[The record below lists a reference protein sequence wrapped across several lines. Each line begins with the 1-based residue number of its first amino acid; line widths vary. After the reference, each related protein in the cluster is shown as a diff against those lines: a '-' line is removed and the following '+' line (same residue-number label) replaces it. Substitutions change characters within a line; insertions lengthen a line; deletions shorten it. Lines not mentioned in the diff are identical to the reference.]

1 VFKCQDVYRQEY
13 GNQYNFIDGAVSIS
27 GQTTQLAF
35 KIKRGS
41 INDYENSCDNNQP
54 CSLE

>member
-13 GNQYNFIDGAVSIS
+13 GNQCNFIDGAVSIS

>member
-1 VFKCQDVYRQEY
+1 MFKCQDVNRQQDS
-13 GNQYNFIDGAVSIS
+13 NQYNFIDGAISIS

-35 KIKRGS
+35 KIKSGS
-41 INDYENSCDNNQP
+41 INDYENSRDNNQP